1 MAVVY
6 NYSLVSRNLA
16 YGVLSFLEKS
26 VLCPEERWPGWR
38 LPGIS
43 VGIFTPVGT
52 RRLAG
57 LHRDCE
63 NLALKALLFAL
74 TPFVLGDA
82 YLLTFQ

>member
-1 MAVVY
+1 MVY

-16 YGVLSFLEKS
+16 YGVPSFLEKS

-38 LPGIS
+38 LPGIP

-57 LHRDCE
+57 IHCDCE
-63 NLALKALLFAL
+63 NLALKTLLFAL
-74 TPFVLGDA
+74 TPFVHGDA
-82 YLLTFQ
+82 YLLNFQ